1 MPQDCVS
8 PARGAQPVAPW
19 FFSAVPVAAAVD
31 VAVDG
36 AVAVALAVCV
46 CVVPVVFFVR

>member
-31 VAVDG
+31 VAVD
-36 AVAVALAVCV
+36 AAVALAVCV
-46 CVVPVVFFVR
+46 LVVSVVLFCLC